1 MRTILILTLI
11 NLVFTPT
18 IPPIGDMVTRTAIET
33 VYVSQPI
40 IRTVSDTLYINNKID
55 PDATR
60 KMFKHLE
67 TSHRLTVGLF
77 SVSIFTLVLFKIIDA
92 ISLKNTRD
100 DMERRIDDMYD
111 TIY

>member
-1 MRTILILTLI
+1 MRTIIAAILILTII
-11 NLVFTPT
+11 NLVFTQTFTPT

-60 KMFKHLE
+60 KMFKHL
-67 TSHRLTVGLF
+67 
-77 SVSIFTLVLFKIIDA
+77 TLYV
-92 ISLKNTRD
+92 
-100 DMERRIDDMYD
+100 
-111 TIY
+111 